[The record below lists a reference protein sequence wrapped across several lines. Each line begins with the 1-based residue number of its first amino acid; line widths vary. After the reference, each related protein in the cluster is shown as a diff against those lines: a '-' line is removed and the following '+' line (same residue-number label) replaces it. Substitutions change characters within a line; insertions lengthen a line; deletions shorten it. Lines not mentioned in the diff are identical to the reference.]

1 MTFRSRRLHRY
12 AISSESEGLELNTRH
27 TRSGGQESRF
37 YLVELAQAHF
47 GNASQMRNAAN
58 MPVTIRPSQ
67 TSIRVFGLTSAIGY
81 ETFWRMNP
89 PQISKAAA
97 ARKGSLRYQVIKR
110 PRKDVRR
117 FSQNLNTGT
126 PALGGYDRPD
136 VGAFID
142 TDRSQV
148 CPGHGPE
155 PTRCHEK
162 VGRAE

>member
-1 MTFRSRRLHRY
+1 L
-12 AISSESEGLELNTRH
+12 G
-27 TRSGGQESRF
+27 
-37 YLVELAQAHF
+37 ELALAICKAHF
-47 GNASQMRNAAN
+47 ENASQMKNAAN

-81 ETFWRMNP
+81 KTFLRMNP

-97 ARKGSLRYQVIKR
+97 ARKSSLRYQVIEK
-110 PRKDVRR
+110 PRKDARM
-117 FSQNLNTGT
+117 FAQNLNTGT

-148 CPGHGPE
+148 CPGNGPE
-155 PTRCHEK
+155 PTRWHEK
-162 VGRAE
+162 VERAE